1 MKQKSENIYFQPLI
15 LIDMRGG
22 ITQNSWITCV
32 VSFCSSAVSHLLKR
46 NKEKLNVTCVCVCVI
61 PSSLQPGPIHG
72 SKSCVC
78 GQGTLRSSWAFSI
91 LCLIRFPFSQV
102 EELQADHGDQLE

>member
-15 LIDMRGG
+15 FIDMRGG

-46 NKEKLNVTCVCVCVI
+46 NKEKLNVTCVCDTLVTAARPHTRLEVLCVWT
-61 PSSLQPGPIHG
+61 GD
-72 SKSCVC
+72 
-78 GQGTLRSSWAFSI
+78 T
-91 LCLIRFPFSQV
+91 QV
-102 EELQADHGDQLE
+102 QLGL